1 MLTTTNGVGGLPF
14 LMYFSTY
21 NKTTFQNSI
30 YDPFISSDRVAIA
43 GGKAL
48 RNKNVE
54 LSQPA
59 PSQPLATAH
68 QQTVKPCPELG
79 HRSDRPLGRG
89 TPRGASAAGGAEP
102 G

>member
-1 MLTTTNGVGGLPF
+1 MLTTTNGGELPF

-48 RNKNVE
+48 RNKNAE
-54 LSQPA
+54 LSQPGP
-59 PSQPLATAH
+59 PSRLPLPTSG
-68 QQTVKPCPELG
+68 L
-79 HRSDRPLGRG
+79 
-89 TPRGASAAGGAEP
+89 
-102 G
+102 